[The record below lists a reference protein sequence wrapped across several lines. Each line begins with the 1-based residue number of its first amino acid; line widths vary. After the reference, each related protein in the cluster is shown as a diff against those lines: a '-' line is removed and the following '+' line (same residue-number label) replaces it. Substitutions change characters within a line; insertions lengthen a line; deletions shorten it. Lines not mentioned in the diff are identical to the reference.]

1 MKVFS
6 TAAIFLPLLLC
17 SCVAVDSFQVYD
29 TIFRNPWYQ
38 NMNPK
43 HVKFW
48 YYGSTETSDY
58 FMLVRQKIKLDKKH
72 TEKGLPPFLSDEERF
87 EFDGWEV
94 DKRKRL
100 LWTLIQVE
108 GKAQLV
114 LKLPQDP
121 TTAEDVFDMFEHSRV
136 LRNNIPEQMGTQTES
151 TP

>member
-17 SCVAVDSFQVYD
+17 SCVAGDSFQVYD

-72 TEKGLPPFLSDEERF
+72 TEKGLPPFLSD
-87 EFDGWEV
+87 GGAV
-94 DKRKRL
+94 
-100 LWTLIQVE
+100 
-108 GKAQLV
+108 
-114 LKLPQDP
+114 
-121 TTAEDVFDMFEHSRV
+121 
-136 LRNNIPEQMGTQTES
+136 
-151 TP
+151 

>member
-1 MKVFS
+1 
-6 TAAIFLPLLLC
+6 
-17 SCVAVDSFQVYD
+17 
-29 TIFRNPWYQ
+29 
-38 NMNPK
+38 
-43 HVKFW
+43 
-48 YYGSTETSDY
+48 
-58 FMLVRQKIKLDKKH
+58 MLVRQKIKLDKKH

-114 LKLPQDP
+114 LKLPRDP